1 MMRTAVRDVRAGPAR
16 SKDACRGKMSAIPK
30 HVEESE
36 FVDLS
41 DIYARAA
48 VSPALV
54 ALAAQAGNLTP
65 VPPNNRPV
73 PSSLD
78 VWSRTLVE
86 ALFADSRD
94 ALILVDRY
102 ARVIAANSE
111 WYLLYGEQDHRVVGQ
126 DFADVVTGKAP
137 SEMAAVVER
146 AIKRLEPVSEAV
158 ICRHARGFDLK
169 LDALVTPLL
178 DDAGDVLGF
187 LGRLRPHRS

>member
-1 MMRTAVRDVRAGPAR
+1 MSAVR
-16 SKDACRGKMSAIPK
+16 K
-30 HVEESE
+30 HVEADE
-36 FVDLS
+36 FGDLS
-41 DIYARAA
+41 DIYARSA

-54 ALAAQAGNLTP
+54 ALAAQAGSSVSAQAENPAP
-65 VPPNNRPV
+65 VRPADRQ
-73 PSSLD
+73 PRASTG

-102 ARVIAANSE
+102 ARVIAANAE
-111 WYLLYGEQDHRVVGQ
+111 WYLLYGEPDNRVVGR

-146 AIKRLEPVSEAV
+146 AISRLEPVSEAV
-158 ICRHARGFDLK
+158 ICRHSRGFDLK

-178 DDAGDVLGF
+178 DDAGEALGF
-187 LGRLRPHRS
+187 LGRLRP

>member
-1 MMRTAVRDVRAGPAR
+1 
-16 SKDACRGKMSAIPK
+16 MSAIPK
-30 HVEESE
+30 HVEEPDLA
-36 FVDLS
+36 DLS

-54 ALAAQAGNLTP
+54 ALAARASNP
-65 VPPNNRPV
+65 IPAPPDNRPA

-102 ARVIAANSE
+102 ACVIAANAE

-126 DFADVVTGKAP
+126 DFSDVVTGKAP
-137 SEMAAVVER
+137 SEMAAVVEH
-146 AIKRLEPVSEAV
+146 AINRLEPVSEAV

>member
-1 MMRTAVRDVRAGPAR
+1 MP
-16 SKDACRGKMSAIPK
+16 AIPK
-30 HVEESE
+30 RADEPE
-36 FVDLS
+36 FADLS
-41 DIYARAA
+41 DIYARTA

-54 ALAAQAGNLTP
+54 ALAARAGNP
-65 VPPNNRPV
+65 VPANASNRPNTQQA
-73 PSSLD
+73 PSGSD
-78 VWSRTLVE
+78 VWSRALVE

-102 ARVIAANSE
+102 ACVIAANAE